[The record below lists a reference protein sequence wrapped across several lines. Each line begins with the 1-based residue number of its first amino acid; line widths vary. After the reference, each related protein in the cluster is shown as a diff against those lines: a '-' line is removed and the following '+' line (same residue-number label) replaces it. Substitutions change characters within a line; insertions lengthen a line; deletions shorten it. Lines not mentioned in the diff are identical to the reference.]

1 MIEKIELSKNG
12 TYYHQIDVLST
23 LIELKS
29 IFGEPENYFEKSY
42 YNFCCEVITID
53 ADGNT
58 IKEPFTLY
66 DYKEPF
72 APLDDEMFEWHIGT
86 LEKNV
91 AERVKLEIENKL
103 SEIRNR

>member
-1 MIEKIELSKNG
+1 MIAKSELSMSG
-12 TYYHQIDVLST
+12 TSYHQIDVSAT

-29 IFGEPENYFEKSY
+29 IFGEPETWMEKSY
-42 YNFCCEVITID
+42 YVFRCEVITID

-58 IKEPFTLY
+58 LKEPFTLY

-72 APLDDEMFEWHIGT
+72 APLDDELFEWHIGT

-91 AERVKLEIENKL
+91 AERVKLEVENKL
-103 SEIRNR
+103 SEIRNK

>member
-1 MIEKIELSKNG
+1 MIAKSELSMNG
-12 TYYHQIDVLST
+12 TSYHQIDVKAS

-29 IFGEPENYFEKSY
+29 IFGEPETWFDKSY
-42 YNFCCEVITID
+42 YNFSCEVVTID
-53 ADGNT
+53 ADGNSL
-58 IKEPFTLY
+58 KEPFTLY

-72 APLDDEMFEWHIGT
+72 APLADEMFEWHIGT